1 MCSGFKNHNR
11 HSEVVIEDRS
21 LLLTPNPFPQTV
33 TCQPPQFHSLQSSYN
48 ALVCGICMVPF
59 PSVSLFVTWNM
70 FCLHLNLLG
79 LCDCWSIP

>member
-1 MCSGFKNHNR
+1 MCSGFENHNR

-59 PSVSLFVTWNM
+59 PCVLICNLEHVLSTLEFVR
-70 FCLHLNLLG
+70 FV
-79 LCDCWSIP
+79 